1 MSIISSFLHLVN
13 GVDIDSLLKDINSLK
28 TSLSAA
34 NQKIIGLNNSLS
46 EKKKEIEKIK
56 EKNQVL
62 SEDLV
67 REHNNYLLLEDR
79 IEGLNKTINELQSQ
93 NESLKKSETRYKDSN
108 VTLKD
113 NNLSLTNQVN
123 NLEEKCASIE
133 PLKTLLS
140 KKDTELAKIQSDY
153 NVLQLKDEEI
163 RKTLEDTKSSLER
176 EKEDKKVIEGKC
188 ADFDKKIVSL
198 TKEKENLIKEN
209 STANE
214 ELDRSKEKLAA
225 LLEEK
230 KQFEDEKSLFET
242 ERKKLQE
249 TLLIEKQHVNEKDSE
264 LQSQKTKNESLRKQI
279 DSLISEK
286 EELSP
291 YMYLIEA
298 KKEEEAKELA
308 IKQSKDE
315 LSELINTATTILL
328 GLKHDEVKS
337 ALEESINISKTL
349 ADSVSS
355 LEEINDSI
363 SSLQSAIAY
372 AKEQENL
379 LFEQEEEAERKRKE
393 QEEIEEL
400 KNSLNNLIKS
410 AESFYDTIT
419 YNDIAVN
426 LRIVI
431 DDSEQFLNNG
441 IFERQE
447 IETKHKNLESAINN
461 AKEEII
467 RAKKTESHI
476 VKRSILEIFDTKE
489 GDIIESES
497 FFKRPEHELIRWRR
511 IFEESILTGEHRFIC
526 TNCRQD
532 VKISGRKYER
542 GQVAFFSHLHDSD
555 YCEIKTTT
563 GLSKEQIE
571 ARKYGLVAESD
582 RHKRL
587 KKLIHNALDG
597 YASRR
602 KGVTDV
608 VEEKRVNSNLPYMN
622 WRKPDV
628 MARYNN
634 LNIVFELQ
642 LSTTFI
648 SVVVQRDIFYRL
660 NDYFIIWVFNFDD
673 NQKYVDLTNL
683 MCKDIYY
690 ANKRNVFIFDIEAQQ
705 ASEEREELVLKCNW
719 LDTDN
724 TWHYSPTKGN
734 GNGILITLDELKY
747 DTETAK
753 PYYFDAETPYY
764 EIHPEVKERILK
776 EERSKQQ
783 MIDDLQARVSREAE
797 EAIVKRDYALKLMLE
812 NDGYVSPFKDGNKY
826 GFKYNNVI
834 LVPAK
839 YSSYSEFG
847 NNGMYKVSF
856 NRHHGLVDKY
866 GNELFACDYLDFH
879 RLSNGLI
886 VAEST
891 SGFYISGIGR
901 ISERSPHDTISLR
914 ELTPELFVVLH
925 NLNRLNVFI
934 IDDEFLFLKKN
945 YHYGFYSIS
954 GEQVIATTFSNYHFT
969 QGYSALWLQN
979 SLNMKWKVV
988 ELDGTDKNDLEYTN
1002 CNFEEERTIAI
1013 EPGNTDVYNSKGE
1026 ILWSTEYDNIISLG
1040 LKEFSKVIKGELCG
1054 LVDGDFLERLSV
1066 EYEEILSHKNFIYAK
1081 KGGLWA
1087 ILDDNCSFLSAF
1099 EFDTITDFYSYSS
1112 SWSNWILVKRNNL
1125 EGLYNSDGHC
1135 VLKAEYESIDNEKEL
1150 LIVKRNGKYGL
1161 CNKEGEQL
1169 IDPLFNKIKPLP
1181 NGVNV
1186 IAFDEEKSYIYC
1198 LLDKYLDKM
1207 PYASVR
1213 QLDNDYLVVQSGELY
1228 GLSNTHAEICIPVC
1242 YNFVN
1247 LIERGYREYNSSV
1260 FICGLNGKVGAYS
1273 IDKKQIVIAIEFDDI
1288 EWWHHNIF
1296 KVKKNSKWGLYE
1308 IEKGYLTEIKYDSI
1322 SAYNDT
1328 KISVS
1333 RNFRNGH
1340 ISPKGEEICSESKML
1355 SNGYETKQF
1364 FSRWSLYK
1372 DSKEILPFEYEDPIE
1387 VINDDNIFKVKTDG
1401 KFGIKDIDN
1410 RYIFQPQ
1417 YRDIIT
1423 KDDCNFVIVKLI
1435 KYRREREYTWGRSY
1449 HMIDVE
1455 YNEYQLYNVDGTQN
1469 GIPLNYCG
1477 TYSKMEF
1484 VNSRFLWLDKHILS
1498 LDKFVITEDSYSSF
1512 DIFDNE
1518 GFVMVRKDRFGL
1530 LNSDL
1535 ELILPC
1541 NFDSI
1546 KPWGN
1551 NLLLTRKDI
1560 REGSWYNPST
1570 REEYQL
1576 YKSDGTICS
1585 VGIFDAYE
1593 DAGEGRLKMFK
1604 HSKTGFVTLGGEII
1618 PDSVETINNEI
1629 IISKAFG
1636 YIEIRNTDGDI
1647 LVPLSDG
1654 LSEVKPFTDSFYIII
1669 KDGMQGVLNVNDKKC
1684 INCEYNSIELWSKDI
1699 ILVSKGQY
1707 YPGISYFLISLSGEN
1722 VTTNEYTR
1730 ISSIENGFA
1739 EAERNGIKGKLNNRG
1754 HEVYD
1759 IEEPLNESV
1768 VKRRFFGKWG
1778 VFDKDGHQILPSQ
1791 WDDVSLFCD
1800 SIILASI
1807 TKLEPTSSYYSS
1819 SDLVRSYS
1827 LFKFDGNRVGP
1838 EEFNNIKKCSNDF
1851 CIITKNSY
1859 DALYSKDFNVLIPF
1873 NFCYR
1878 SIREWA
1884 DNRYVAH
1891 SGGLFVVINERGE
1904 ILTKNKYSKIGDL
1917 QEGKAEVASGYK
1929 TGYIN
1934 QDCEELA
1941 VITDTR
1947 GEWSISSFFEKYSIL
1962 RDGDTILSDLSE
1974 ATFINDSLIKIRK
1987 TRDYSLYSTVLEKE
2001 LPSLY
2006 KRIDNFNGS
2015 MATVL
2020 NLNNVEGSIDE
2031 EGNECYDHILELGET
2046 LLAKRK
2052 FSKYE
2057 VFYDDKIILKEITDV
2072 SKWDD
2077 GKLKVTISPN
2087 KVQIFSIDDNQYLG
2101 DWYNSISELEE
2112 GKAKVMKNTSE
2123 GYIDANANVIP
2134 TEDICIEPNVHK
2146 VQKIGLWY
2154 IVDDNNRQIINGS
2167 FREIGSYKGKFVKFN
2182 GYEFRLLE
2190 HKTQK
2195 IVPVYGLY
2203 YKNNTSTLTY
2213 IVGGRYVK
2221 VYKKFLDL
2229 GGKSISDFINENRRL
2244 KLAISYINFKKQ
2256 AVYAKPYRKP
2266 TEKVVYPPYE
2276 IGQIIEGKISKIV
2289 KYGIFIKTKDE
2300 RKTMIHISQLQKLG
2314 YGDYKFEVS
2323 QPVTIKKSGFDEEHN
2338 KDIWDIISLEGII
2351 GENNS

>member
-1 MSIISSFLHLVN
+1 MSIISIIHHLVN
-13 GVDIDSLLKDINSLK
+13 GVDIDSLLKDVNSLK
-28 TSLSAA
+28 
-34 NQKIIGLNNSLS
+34 NSLAS
-46 EKKKEIEKIK
+46 ANKEISSLNSSLYKKSNEVEKLK
-56 EKNQVL
+56 ENNLIL

-67 REHNNYLLLEDR
+67 REQNKYLLLEAK
-79 IEGLNKTINELQSQ
+79 IEDLNTSYNQLQIQ
-93 NESLKKSETRYKDSN
+93 DDALKESEKRYKESN
-108 VTLKD
+108 AVL
-113 NNLSLTNQVN
+113 NGRNLSLSNKVKA
-123 NLEEKCASIE
+123 LEEQCASIE
-133 PLKTLLS
+133 TLQILLS
-140 KKDTELAKIQSDY
+140 KKDAELEKIQSDY
-153 NVLQLKDEEI
+153 NILQLKDEEI
-163 RKTLEDTKSSLER
+163 QKTLEDTKRSLER

-188 ADFDKKIVSL
+188 ADLNEKFASL
-198 TKEKENLIKEN
+198 TIEKENLKNKN
-209 STANE
+209 STTNE
-214 ELDRSKEKLAA
+214 ELVSTKEKLAA

-230 KQFEDEKSLFET
+230 KQFENEKSLFET
-242 ERKKLQE
+242 EKKKLQE
-249 TLLIEKQHVNEKDSE
+249 KILIEEQRVKEKESE
-264 LQSQKTKNESLRKQI
+264 LQSQKDENESLHKQI

-308 IKQSKDE
+308 IKQSKEE
-315 LSELINTATTILL
+315 LSELINTATTFLL

-337 ALEESINISKTL
+337 ALEKSINISKTL
-349 ADSVSS
+349 VNSVDSS
-355 LEEINDSI
+355 LEKINDSI
-363 SSLQSAIAY
+363 SRLQSAIAY

-379 LFEQEEEAERKRKE
+379 LLEQEEEAERKRKE

-400 KNSLNNLIKS
+400 KDSLNNLIKS

-447 IETKHKNLESAINN
+447 IETKHKILESAINN

-587 KKLIHNALDG
+587 KRLIHNALDG

-648 SVVVQRDIFYRL
+648 SVVVKRDIFYRL

-673 NQKYVDLTNL
+673 NQKYVDLKNL

-719 LDTDN
+719 LDPDN

-734 GNGILITLDELKY
+734 GNGILIALDELNY
-747 DTETAK
+747 DTTAK
-753 PYYFDAETPYY
+753 PYYYDAETPYY

-783 MIDDLQARVSREAE
+783 MIDDLQARASREAE

-812 NDGYVSPFKDGNKY
+812 NDGYVSPFKDGNKC
-826 GFKYNNVI
+826 GFKYNNVV

-839 YSSYSEFG
+839 YSSYSKFG

-1013 EPGNTDVYNSKGE
+1013 EPGKTDVYNSKGE
-1026 ILWSTEYDNIISLG
+1026 IIKSTEYDNIISFG
-1040 LKEFSKVIKGELCG
+1040 LKDYSKVIKGELRG
-1054 LVDGDFLERLSV
+1054 LVDGDFSEILSV
-1066 EYEEILSHKNFIYAK
+1066 EHEEIQSHKNFIYAQ

-1087 ILDDNCSFLSAF
+1087 ILDENCSFLTAF
-1099 EFDTITDFYSYSS
+1099 EFDTISDFNSYSS
-1112 SWSNWILVKRNNL
+1112 LWSNWILVERNNL
-1125 EGLYNSDGHC
+1125 VGLYNSDGHC
-1135 VLKAEYESIDNEKEL
+1135 VLKAEYESIETDKEF

-1161 CNKEGEQL
+1161 CNKEGEHL
-1169 IDPLFNKIKPLP
+1169 INSQYDKIKPLP

-1186 IAFDEEKSYIYC
+1186 IVRNEEKSYIYC

-1242 YNFVN
+1242 YNSVKH
-1247 LIERGYREYNSSV
+1247 IVRGYSEYNSSV
-1260 FICGLNGKVGAYS
+1260 FKCEFNGKVGAYS

-1288 EWWHHNIF
+1288 EWWHQNIF
-1296 KVKKNSKWGLYE
+1296 KVKKDSKWGLYE
-1308 IEKGYLTEIKYDSI
+1308 IDKGYLTEIKYDSI
-1322 SAYNDT
+1322 SAYDDT

-1333 RNFRNGH
+1333 INLRKGH

-1364 FSRWSLYK
+1364 FSKWALYK

-1387 VINDDNIFKVKTDG
+1387 VINDDNKFKVKTDG
-1401 KFGIKDIDN
+1401 KFGIKDINN

-1449 HMIDVE
+1449 HMINVE
-1455 YNEYQLYNVDGTQN
+1455 YNEFQLFNVDGTQN
-1469 GIPLNYCG
+1469 GIPSNYCG

-1484 VNSRFLWLDKHILS
+1484 INSRFLWLDKHILS
-1498 LDKFVITEDSYSSF
+1498 LDKFDISEDSYSSF
-1512 DIFDNE
+1512 DTFDNE
-1518 GFVMVRKDRFGL
+1518 GFVMVRKDKFGL

-1618 PDSVETINNEI
+1618 PDSVETINNQI

-1647 LVPLSDG
+1647 LAPLSYG

-1669 KDGMQGVLNVNDKKC
+1669 KDGMQGVLNANDKKC
-1684 INCEYNSIELWSKDI
+1684 INCEYNSIELWSEGI

-1707 YPGISYFLISLSGEN
+1707 YSGITYFLLSLSGESI
-1722 VTTNEYTR
+1722 TTNEYTR

-1739 EAERNGIKGKLNNRG
+1739 EAERNGIKGKLNYRG

-1759 IEEPLNESV
+1759 IEEPLNDSM

-1941 VITDTR
+1941 VIIDTR

-2031 EGNECYDHILELGET
+2031 DGNECYDHIIELGET

-2112 GKAKVMKNTSE
+2112 GKAKVVKNTFE
-2123 GYIDANANVIP
+2123 GYIDANVNVIP

-2154 IVDDNNRQIINGS
+2154 IVDDNNKQIIDGS
-2167 FREIGSYKGKFVKFN
+2167 FREIGSYKGRFVKFN
-2182 GYEFRLLE
+2182 GYNFQLLE

-2195 IVPVYGLY
+2195 IVPVYGFY

-2213 IVGGRYVK
+2213 NVGGRYVK
-2221 VYKKFLDL
+2221 VYKKLLELD
-2229 GGKSISDFINENRRL
+2229 GKSISDFINENRKL

-2256 AVYAKPYRKP
+2256 AIYAKPYKEP

-2276 IGQIIEGKISKIV
+2276 LGQIIEGTVLKIKRF
-2289 KYGIFIKTKDE
+2289 GIIIKTTDE

-2314 YGDYKFEVS
+2314 YGDYKFEES
-2323 QPVTIKKSGFDEEHN
+2323 QPITIKKSGFDEEHN
-2338 KDIWDIISLEGII
+2338 KDIWDIISIDNEIKHD
-2351 GENNS
+2351 